1 MLSSIGFHISSL
13 SASLLSGRSWPGSLV
28 GKPEARR
35 ALDIAEVLRSSRDGK
50 AKDWMAGVAGNCR
63 EWLWMRPTGATRR
76 AVK

>member
-1 MLSSIGFHISSL
+1 
-13 SASLLSGRSWPGSLV
+13 V